1 MIVPTSSPIT
11 GAAAINSFDGWLR
24 NHLLPA
30 LILVV
35 GSVLLVRLI
44 HWGAHLWEAD
54 VDRRIHEA
62 VDRDDVASEQ
72 LKRTRAM
79 VQATSWA
86 LTALVVVVVASLSIT
101 VLGIPLTTL
110 IAPATVAGVAVGF
123 GAQQVVGDLLAGF
136 FLLAEHQFG
145 YGDVIRYGPPGEE
158 GGVRGTVEEMTLRV
172 TKLRTVQGELVII
185 PNGSLRQVTNLSKEW
200 SRAVVD
206 LPIATNADI
215 ERATAVL
222 REAADADGRR
232 RAVVDAVA
240 RGDHRVG
247 HRELRT
253 GLRARPCDGSN
264 AARAPVR
271 GGTRTAVPAGAG
283 AQRGRHRHP
292 HRPDE
297 RTGAA
302 VTHGFVSWV
311 SGPVAPRL
319 PVRRST
325 VLLVVVF
332 IGLVALYFSVRTEK
346 IDYRG
351 GLFDVTERDDGVR
364 PSGAPARGLRDV
376 VEPGGAEPVEV
387 ADLDAVAVGVGDL
400 VGRVGPAG

>member
-222 REAADADGRR
+222 REAADEMAGDERWSTLLLGAITVSGIESFERGFVRVRVTARTLPGRQFE
-232 RAVVDAVA
+232 VA
-240 RGDHRVG
+240 
-247 HRELRT
+247 RELRFRL
-253 GLRARPCDGSN
+253 GRALN
-264 AARAPVR
+264 AGGIATHTALMNEPAP
-271 GGTRTAVPAGAG
+271 P
-283 AQRGRHRHP
+283 
-292 HRPDE
+292 
-297 RTGAA
+297 
-302 VTHGFVSWV
+302 
-311 SGPVAPRL
+311 
-319 PVRRST
+319 
-325 VLLVVVF
+325 
-332 IGLVALYFSVRTEK
+332 
-346 IDYRG
+346 
-351 GLFDVTERDDGVR
+351 
-364 PSGAPARGLRDV
+364 
-376 VEPGGAEPVEV
+376 
-387 ADLDAVAVGVGDL
+387 
-400 VGRVGPAG
+400 